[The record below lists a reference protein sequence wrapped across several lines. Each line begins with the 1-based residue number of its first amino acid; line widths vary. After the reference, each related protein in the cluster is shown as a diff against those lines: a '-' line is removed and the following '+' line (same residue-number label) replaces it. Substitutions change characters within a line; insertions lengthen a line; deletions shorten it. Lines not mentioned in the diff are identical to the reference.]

1 MLCGPLKSS
10 LTRMLI
16 TWWALR
22 AEKQGYCA
30 SRILTA
36 PPHTK
41 KKEGGAKAAMA
52 KPPAGLLCPP
62 EIHTDSKIH
71 TAVAA

>member
-10 LTRMLI
+10 LTRML
-16 TWWALR
+16 TTGWALR

-30 SRILTA
+30 SKILTE
-36 PPHTK
+36 PPTHQ
-41 KKEGGAKAAMA
+41 KKERGAKAAMA
-52 KPPAGLLCPP
+52 KPSEGLLYPP

-71 TAVAA
+71 TAFAA